1 MLAGMVWSAI
11 GSASRRRWQRAA
23 AGALAMLVLHASG
36 CGPALRPD
44 RLDADSAPRP
54 GYREPA
60 VFALGRV
67 RPLDHPDFAPVADR
81 GTPEAPVTGA
91 PPGIYFLEPFEP
103 QRIPV
108 LFVPGIGGTPHD
120 FRPMIAA
127 LDRARFQAWVYRYPT
142 GVRLESAAR
151 LLRELLAE
159 LRRTYRFDA
168 LVVTAHSMGGL
179 VARAYASEALAD
191 GEYPRVIVT
200 FASPWEGHPWAA
212 VGARLAVAPSP
223 VWLDLSP
230 GSEFLASLRR
240 PLGHGGRRIPHYV
253 FFAFRRDISLLMPQS
268 SDGVIPV
275 ASQLPPWLQE
285 QAERCW
291 GYDATHVGIL
301 SDGAALDRYYAVLKS
316 EADRIGAASSGTLES
331 GKPSVI
337 HL

>member
-1 MLAGMVWSAI
+1 MLAGMVWGAI
-11 GSASRRRWQRAA
+11 GSAGRRRWRRAA
-23 AGALAMLVLHASG
+23 AGALAMLVLHAG
-36 CGPALRPD
+36 ACGPVLRRDRPD
-44 RLDADSAPRP
+44 ADPGPRAGSGAPA
-54 GYREPA
+54 G
-60 VFALGRV
+60 FALGRV
-67 RPLDHPDFAPVADR
+67 RPLDHPEFAPVADR
-81 GTPEAPVTGA
+81 GAPGATVAEA
-91 PPGIYFLEPFEP
+91 PPGIYFLAPFDP

-108 LFVPGIGGTPHD
+108 LFVPGIGGSPHD
-120 FRPMIAA
+120 FQPVIAG
-127 LDRARFQAWVYRYPT
+127 LDRTRFQAWVYRYPT
-142 GVRLESAAR
+142 GLRLESAAR
-151 LLRELLAE
+151 LLGELLAE

-230 GSEFLASLRR
+230 GSAFLVSLRR

-275 ASQLPPWLQE
+275 ASQLPLWLQE

-291 GYDATHVGIL
+291 GYDATHVGVL
-301 SDGAALDRYYAVLKS
+301 SDGAALDRYHAVLKS
-316 EADRIGAASSGTLES
+316 EADRLGATSSRASR
-331 GKPSVI
+331 VR
-337 HL
+337 